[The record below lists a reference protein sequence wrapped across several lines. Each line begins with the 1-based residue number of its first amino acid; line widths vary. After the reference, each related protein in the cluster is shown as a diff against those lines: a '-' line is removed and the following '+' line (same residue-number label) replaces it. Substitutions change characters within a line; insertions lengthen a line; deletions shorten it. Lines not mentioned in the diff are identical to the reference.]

1 MAYPQLLSAPNNF
14 CKIDSMR
21 KGRDGEMKRKKKKI
35 IEIEATNVIA
45 SRPPNGADCITAAR
59 AN

>member
-1 MAYPQLLSAPNNF
+1 
-14 CKIDSMR
+14 MR
-21 KGRDGEMKRKKKKI
+21 KGRDGEMKIKKKKI